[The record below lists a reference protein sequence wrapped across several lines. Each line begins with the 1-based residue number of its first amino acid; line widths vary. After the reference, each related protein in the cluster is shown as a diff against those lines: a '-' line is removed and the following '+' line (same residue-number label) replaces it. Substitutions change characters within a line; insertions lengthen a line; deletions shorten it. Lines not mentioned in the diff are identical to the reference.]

1 MDILLS
7 VLHKLKPESLTV
19 DYDINFNRLL
29 NDTVDVEDMSGIE
42 INQAIQE
49 FVKLL
54 DIGNKKEIIDYTL
67 DLYERSKFSAN

>member
-1 MDILLS
+1 M
-7 VLHKLKPESLTV
+7 
-19 DYDINFNRLL
+19 